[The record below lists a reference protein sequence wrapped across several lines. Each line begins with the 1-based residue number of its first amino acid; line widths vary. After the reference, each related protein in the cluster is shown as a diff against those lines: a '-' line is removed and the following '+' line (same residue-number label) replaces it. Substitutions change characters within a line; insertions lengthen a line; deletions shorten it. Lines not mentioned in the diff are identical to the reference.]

1 MAVFRLDKD
10 QFRRQVAEL
19 VKAGDKYE
27 DAQNELSFAVGQS
40 CKDLQ
45 SNGVCAPS
53 NDDDRWSNLDELRH
67 LRTPV
72 HASLAAVDKEL
83 KHVSEQQHK
92 VIADLRASL
101 SSFDFR
107 DDAERN
113 EFVKILDKLD
123 RKFTYVSPEG
133 MNLIGNVLSKTPGFD
148 SLIDGLHSSSSAQG
162 SKGSRQGQKSAGGK

>member
-45 SNGVCAPS
+45 NNGVCAPS
-53 NDDDRWSNLDELRH
+53 SDDDRWSNLDELRH

-72 HASLAAVDKEL
+72 HTSLVAVDKEL

-92 VIADLRASL
+92 VIADLRA
-101 SSFDFR
+101 
-107 DDAERN
+107 
-113 EFVKILDKLD
+113 
-123 RKFTYVSPEG
+123 
-133 MNLIGNVLSKTPGFD
+133 
-148 SLIDGLHSSSSAQG
+148 
-162 SKGSRQGQKSAGGK
+162 

>member
-53 NDDDRWSNLDELRH
+53 SDDDRWSNLDELRH

-133 MNLIGNVLSKTPGFD
+133 MDLIGNVLAKTPGFD
-148 SLIDGLHSSSSAQG
+148 LLAGSTHSSGSSQG
-162 SKGSRQGQKSAGGK
+162 LKGSTQGQKSSGGK

>member
-53 NDDDRWSNLDELRH
+53 SDDRWSNLDELRH

-72 HASLAAVDKEL
+72 HTIK
-83 KHVSEQQHK
+83 VSFF
-92 VIADLRASL
+92 IFMTTNGLRC
-101 SSFDFR
+101 
-107 DDAERN
+107 
-113 EFVKILDKLD
+113 
-123 RKFTYVSPEG
+123 
-133 MNLIGNVLSKTPGFD
+133 
-148 SLIDGLHSSSSAQG
+148 
-162 SKGSRQGQKSAGGK
+162 

>member
-53 NDDDRWSNLDELRH
+53 SDDDRWSNLDELRH

-133 MNLIGNVLSKTPGFD
+133 MDLIGNVLAKTPGFD
-148 SLIDGLHSSSSAQG
+148 LLAGSTHNSGSSQGL
-162 SKGSRQGQKSAGGK
+162 KGSTQGQKSSGGK